1 MKKIFLLAL
10 TGLLTLPGAYA
21 QTPAAASA
29 TTETRR
35 LAGFTAIDVTSGIQL
50 TVQVGEPAGVRVE
63 ASTAQFRRMTKT
75 VVTDGVLKV
84 FFDYANE
91 PNWKGLVN
99 SKEEFKVYVTMPTAP
114 QRLLGANGAVINLQN
129 ISANKLTI
137 NLASGAGVVGAVQAQ
152 DLALVLQSGA
162 NAHLTGT
169 AATLNAQV
177 TGGSTFDSPKLL
189 AAQCTALAKS
199 GSTVRLGVSQS
210 LAATAINEA
219 RITYSGAGV
228 LVQQVR
234 EQGGTIR
241 HI

>member
-1 MKKIFLLAL
+1 MKKLFLLAL
-10 TGLLTLPGAYA
+10 IGLLALPGAYA
-21 QTPAAASA
+21 QTSSASS
-29 TTETRR
+29 TTEARNIT
-35 LAGFTAIDVTSGIQL
+35 GFTSIDVTNGIQL

-75 VVTDGVLKV
+75 VVTNGVLKA

-114 QRLLGANGAVINLQN
+114 QSLQGANGAIISLQN
-129 ISANKLTI
+129 INANKLTI
-137 NLASGAGVVGAVQAQ
+137 NLSSGAGIVGAVRAQ
-152 DLALVLQSGA
+152 DLALELRSGTTA
-162 NAHLTGT
+162 RLAGT
-169 AATLNAQV
+169 ATTLNAQV
-177 TGGSTFDSPKLL
+177 TGGSTFDSPQLM
-189 AAQCTALAKS
+189 AEQCTALAKS
-199 GSTVRLGVSQS
+199 GSTVRLAVSKS
-210 LAATAINEA
+210 LAATSINEA

-228 LVQQVR
+228 LVQQVS

>member
-1 MKKIFLLAL
+1 MKKLFLLAL
-10 TGLLTLPGAYA
+10 TGLLALPGAYA
-21 QTPAAASA
+21 QAPVASA
-29 TTETRR
+29 TTETRS
-35 LAGFTAIDVTSGIQL
+35 LTDFTAIDVTSGIQL
-50 TVQVGEPAGVRVE
+50 TVQVGAPAGVRVE

-75 VVTDGVLKV
+75 VVTNGVLKV

-114 QRLLGANGAVINLQN
+114 QSLQGANGAVINLQN
-129 ISANKLTI
+129 ISTNKLTVS
-137 NLASGAGVVGAVQAQ
+137 LSAGASVVGAVQAQ
-152 DLALVLQSGA
+152 DLALELRSGT

-169 AATLNAQV
+169 AATLSAQV
-177 TGGSTFDSPKLL
+177 TGGSTFDSPKLV
-189 AAQCTALAKS
+189 AEQCTALAKS
-199 GSTVRLGVSQS
+199 GSTVRLAVNKS
-210 LAATAINEA
+210 LTATSINEA

-228 LVQQVR
+228 LVQQVS

>member
-1 MKKIFLLAL
+1 MKKLFLLAL
-10 TGLLTLPGAYA
+10 TGLLALPGAYA
-21 QTPAAASA
+21 QAPVASA
-29 TTETRR
+29 TTETRSI
-35 LAGFTAIDVTSGIQL
+35 ADFTTIDVTSGIQL
-50 TVQVGEPAGVRVE
+50 TVQVGEPAGVRIE

-75 VVTDGVLKV
+75 VVTNGVLKV

-114 QRLLGANGAVINLQN
+114 QSLLGANGAVINLQN
-129 ISANKLTI
+129 ISAAKLTI
-137 NLASGAGVVGAVQAQ
+137 NLSAGASVVGAVQTQ
-152 DLALVLQSGA
+152 DLALMLRGGT

-177 TGGSTFDSPKLL
+177 TQGSAFDSPKLV
-189 AAQCTALAKS
+189 AEQCTALARS
-199 GSTVRLGVSQS
+199 ASTVRLAVSKS
-210 LAATAINEA
+210 LTATSINEA

-228 LVQQVR
+228 LVQQVS